1 MRPDKKKVYI
11 LEVLLLAILLFTLL
25 VSKIYSRIILA
36 CLLTGCAVATSIFLK
51 KRNTQT
57 RNSKKV
63 SILMTVF
70 AVIYLVVFYLMG
82 LYFGY
87 YKPVRT
93 FGYKTLIQ
101 YIIPLAMI
109 IVSSEMM
116 RSILLAQKAKFTKVL
131 TFFVMVIID
140 LLIYNNIYY
149 METYDEII
157 EMIGFTFFAS
167 VACNLLYNYVSV
179 RYGFV
184 GNIIYRLITI
194 LYAYIIP
201 IIPNVY
207 IFFRSIL
214 RMVYPYIIYHVLE
227 YTFAGQRKAV
237 SRKSK
242 RKGFIGKAILI
253 IVIAVGAMLISC
265 QFAYGM
271 LIIGTGSMIDTI
283 NPGDAIIYE
292 RYNGEQVVEEGDII
306 IFTKEN
312 IKIVHRVVDKK
323 VVNGETRY
331 ITKGDANQHNDEGYI
346 TDKSIWGISKFRIA
360 YIGCPT
366 IWLRDMISN

>member
-11 LEVLLLAILLFTLL
+11 LEILLLAILLFTLL

-51 KRNTQT
+51 KRNLQT

-63 SILMTVF
+63 NILMTVF

-93 FGYKTLIQ
+93 FSYKILIQ

-140 LLIYNNIYY
+140 LLIYNNIYGI
-149 METYDEII
+149 ETYDEIV
-157 EMIGFTFFAS
+157 EMVGFTFFAS
-167 VACNLLYNYVSV
+167 VSCNLLYNYVSV

-184 GNIIYRLITI
+184 GNIIFRLITI

-207 IFFRSIL
+207 IFFRAIL

-227 YTFAGQRKAV
+227 YAFGGQRKAV

-253 IVIAVGAMLISC
+253 IVIALGAMLISC
-265 QFAYGM
+265 QFNYGM

-283 NPGDAIIYE
+283 NPGDAIIFE
-292 RYNGEQVVEEGDII
+292 KYNGQFIEEGDIV
-306 IFTKEN
+306 IFVKQD
-312 IKIVHRVVDKK
+312 IKIVHRVVEKK

-331 ITKGDANQHNDEGYI
+331 ITKGDANQNNDEGYI
-346 TDKSIWGISKFRIA
+346 TNANIYGISKCRIA

-366 IWLRDMISN
+366 LWLRDILSK